1 MARATPAVK
10 RKDAR
15 SVLQIPFVKISVEDR
30 GHDLVERFS
39 MEAAVQDSLRL
50 SINDLRATPLLSS
63 PSLCPSSPPEMARS
77 LHKIPKRALSAQISW
92 RGLLARFLD
101 KISKRDLLV
110 GSLYEISVQALFEN
124 PFGFMQDAS
133 CQDLWSRSHTMSLN
147 TVSTR
152 GVLAKSL

>member
-1 MARATPAVK
+1 VARATLAVK

-39 MEAAVQDSLRL
+39 IEAAVQDSVRL

-77 LHKIPKRALSAQISW
+77 LHKIPKRALSTQIS
-92 RGLLARFLD
+92 
-101 KISKRDLLV
+101 
-110 GSLYEISVQALFEN
+110 
-124 PFGFMQDAS
+124 
-133 CQDLWSRSHTMSLN
+133 
-147 TVSTR
+147 
-152 GVLAKSL
+152 